1 MNCPSRHPLNI
12 QRYNRQI
19 IIPEIQAD
27 GQKRLFN
34 AHVGVIG
41 CGGLG
46 ASVIPYLV
54 AAGVGR
60 IGLYDSDNVDISN
73 LNRQILFT
81 PDDIGANK
89 VAKVEEWIHK
99 FSPHTQIKAHSYK
112 ILPHNILKE
121 FQQYDLVIDCVDT
134 IHTKYHINDACMVL
148 KKPFV
153 HSSCVGYLGQVLT
166 VPTPESP
173 CLRCLFE
180 SIPPACDLQSCST
193 AGILGATCGVIGS
206 LAALEAIKMIAS
218 PQHASA
224 GKFIS
229 FDFLNAE
236 TTTLNFHKNETCP
249 ACGFPSTIDPTCE
262 ADYVS

>member
-1 MNCPSRHPLNI
+1 MRNLTKDSIVN
-12 QRYNRQI
+12 RYNRQI
-19 IIPEIQAD
+19 IIPEIQAE
-27 GQKRLFN
+27 GQRRILN

-60 IGLYDSDNVDISN
+60 IGLYDKDNVDISN
-73 LNRQILFT
+73 LNRQILFN
-81 PDDIGANK
+81 PDDVGSKK
-89 VAKVEEWIHK
+89 VTKVNEWIQK
-99 FSPHTQIKAHSYK
+99 FSPHTQIQAHSYM
-112 ILPHNILKE
+112 ILPHNILSE
-121 FQQYDLVIDCVDT
+121 LQQYDLVIDCVDT
-134 IHTKYHINDACMVL
+134 IHTKYHINDACAAL

-166 VPTPESP
+166 VPTPDSP

-180 SIPPACDLQSCST
+180 SIPPACELQSCST

-206 LAALEAIKMIAS
+206 LAALEAIKLIAS
-218 PQHASA
+218 PQYATS

-229 FDFLNAE
+229 FDFLKAE
-236 TTTLNFHKNETCP
+236 STTLSFPKNNECP
-249 ACGFPSTIDPTCE
+249 ACGLSPTIDPTCE